1 MNENI
6 DKTKLIKKVVKKLSK
21 NHYKTHVINVINILL
36 DELIFDF
43 LRGKALK
50 LFNFCEI
57 SYKKYA
63 PKKFINLFSKE
74 MQVSSGK
81 TVLVLKINKKL
92 SSKLNS
98 DIEII
103 KRNNE

>member
-57 SYKKYA
+57 KNVLIGSYSFEDFKPLHDKNINTNGNINCFKY
-63 PKKFINLFSKE
+63 FI
-74 MQVSSGK
+74 
-81 TVLVLKINKKL
+81 
-92 SSKLNS
+92 
-98 DIEII
+98 
-103 KRNNE
+103 